1 MNALV
6 TLDYVVASII
16 NAMKAD
22 KREYVYFKQLVIEGY
37 TELCLFHL
45 NNVKIAYLP
54 IGTNNIV
61 TLPNDFQYY
70 SKIGVVIGGKIYTL
84 TRDDTM
90 ALSRDMD
97 CGDDVAI
104 DYTTRSSTTTTNDT
118 SVLETTQRDG
128 YMKYFADTGGK
139 NIGRYRVD
147 EERREIALRD
157 LTGYTHIVL
166 EYASVPIE
174 VGEDT
179 LIKRYAVPA
188 LRAYVMEKAVL
199 YDLRIRDNE
208 KARRS
213 FDYDKEL
220 YKLRMLENQLTAD
233 EYMDIINATRQQAPK
248 R

>member
-6 TLDYVVASII
+6 SLDYVVASII

-22 KREYVYFKQLVIEGY
+22 KRDYVYLKQLVIEGY

-45 NNVKIAYLP
+45 NNVKIAYLE
-54 IGTNNIV
+54 IGDDNIV
-61 TLPNDFQYY
+61 AMPNDFQYY

-90 ALSRDMD
+90 ALSRDMS

-104 DYTTRSSTTTTNDT
+104 TYTSTNPTDT
-118 SVLETTQRDG
+118 SILESTQRG
-128 YMKYFADTGGK
+128 GSLKYFADTGGK
-139 NIGRYRVD
+139 NIGRYRID

-157 LTGYTHIVL
+157 LIGHTHIVL

-179 LIKRYAVPA
+179 MIKRYAVPA
-188 LRAYVMEKAVL
+188 LRAYVMEKAIL
-199 YDLRIRDNE
+199 YDVRIRDNE
-208 KARRS
+208 KARRA
-213 FDYDKEL
+213 FDFDKEL

-233 EYMDIINATRQQAPK
+233 EYMDIINATRQQSPK